1 MWHWNSLW
9 APAPGDPP
17 AVDDPKLYRS
27 PWTPEQAFVLQARA
41 WDTVVSST
49 RAWWSFWLASLTPP
63 AQPIVGQVESPP
75 AEADAPPAP
84 HAAARKSPRP
94 RSSASAA
101 KRAPH
106 AESRSGHQAR
116 KH

>member
-17 AVDDPKLYRS
+17 AVDDPVLYRA

-49 RAWWSFWLASLTPP
+49 RAWWSFWLASVTPP
-63 AQPIVGQVESPP
+63 AQSAAGQVAPFAQ
-75 AEADAPPAP
+75 AEAEAPPSATPVTP
-84 HAAARKSPRP
+84 HTPERRPPKP
-94 RSSASAA
+94 RS
-101 KRAPH
+101 
-106 AESRSGHQAR
+106 
-116 KH
+116 

>member
-41 WDTVVSST
+41 WDTLVSSS
-49 RAWWSFWLASLTPP
+49 RAWWSFWLASMAVPP
-63 AQPIVGQVESPP
+63 QAPIGQVPP
-75 AEADAPPAP
+75 PSEAEAPPAP
-84 HAAARKSPRP
+84 HATERRTTRSRAAP
-94 RSSASAA
+94 AA

-106 AESRSGHQAR
+106 AESRSGLQAR
-116 KH
+116 KR

>member
-17 AVDDPKLYRS
+17 AVDDPKLYRA
-27 PWTPEQAFVLQARA
+27 PWTTEQAFVMQARM
-41 WDTVVSST
+41 WDTAVSAT
-49 RAWWSFWLASLTPP
+49 RAWWSFWMASFTLPGQQDP
-63 AQPIVGQVESPP
+63 VGVVPPP

-84 HAAARKSPRP
+84 HRTS
-94 RSSASAA
+94 RSRNPPAPATR
-101 KRAPH
+101 RAPR
-106 AESRSGHQAR
+106 AEARSGLQPR

>member
-1 MWHWNSLW
+1 
-9 APAPGDPP
+9 
-17 AVDDPKLYRS
+17 VDDPKLYRS

-63 AQPIVGQVESPP
+63 SQPVVGQVESPP

-84 HAAARKSPRP
+84 HAMPRKPPRP
-94 RSSASAA
+94 RTSAPVA
-101 KRAPH
+101 KRSSHP
-106 AESRSGHQAR
+106 ESRSGQQAR

>member
-9 APAPGDPP
+9 APGPGDPP

-41 WDTVVSST
+41 WDTVLSST
-49 RAWWSFWLASLTPP
+49 RAWWSFWLATLTPP
-63 AQPIVGQVESPP
+63 GQSPIGQVAPP

-84 HAAARKSPRP
+84 HASERRSPRS
-94 RSSASAA
+94 RASAPAA

-106 AESRSGHQAR
+106 AESRSGLQAR
-116 KH
+116 KR